1 MGRVAV
7 PLLFCGLA
15 LFASDAVRQAASS
28 PVEHVR
34 SPARRPVHPR
44 HRGAAASHLPLNHGP
59 TSLCWR
65 LWGLRG
71 GGDGADDTGDSM
83 DAEDAEVGGGDGAV
97 SQQECEEE
105 EDAEATKDGSDEGS
119 DGAASAACAGASAT
133 GQRSSPEA
141 TLQDEGLVMGMR
153 KGLVSQS
160 SGGWLMEGLRRLC
173 WYVLDV
179 LVVESQRLRF
189 AGHLLSA
196 AGLVRSEKIPPTMK
210 RRRGMW
216 WRTSEQRQADG
227 EGRKGLSSDAHVAA
241 ATGDD
246 DDVGKYGKEE
256 DGAGVADFLR
266 RGISQAMGE
275 PEAFS
280 AAEVKFLKRRD
291 KKARGAQVAEQ
302 EEWEEEEEEGGIA
315 GQSRVLQAWPV
326 PLEHFLPVGDCV
338 RVVPKGKRPGA
349 RAVGLY
355 PYVDPYQKDEE
366 PPEEVLERLAVEQR
380 DPAMRGRRLADPT
393 LAAERFFSPAAL
405 QARSE
410 VKISM
415 ANRENAY

>member
-1 MGRVAV
+1 
-7 PLLFCGLA
+7 
-15 LFASDAVRQAASS
+15 
-28 PVEHVR
+28 
-34 SPARRPVHPR
+34 
-44 HRGAAASHLPLNHGP
+44 
-59 TSLCWR
+59 
-65 LWGLRG
+65 
-71 GGDGADDTGDSM
+71 
-83 DAEDAEVGGGDGAV
+83 
-97 SQQECEEE
+97 
-105 EDAEATKDGSDEGS
+105 
-119 DGAASAACAGASAT
+119 
-133 GQRSSPEA
+133 
-141 TLQDEGLVMGMR
+141 MGMR

-179 LVVESQRLRF
+179 LVIESQRLRF

-216 WRTSEQRQADG
+216 WRTREQRHADG
-227 EGRKGLSSDAHVAA
+227 EGDRGLSSDAHIAA
-241 ATGDD
+241 ATDDD
-246 DDVGKYGKEE
+246 DDVGRDGKVE

-266 RGISQAMGE
+266 RGIAQAMGE
-275 PEAFS
+275 PEVFS

-291 KKARGAQVAEQ
+291 KKMRGAQVVEE

-315 GQSRVLQAWPV
+315 WQSRVLQAWPV

-355 PYVDPYQKDEE
+355 PYVDPYKKTEE
-366 PPEEVLERLAVEQR
+366 PPEAVLERLAVEQR

-393 LAAERFFSPAAL
+393 LAAESFFSPAAL
-405 QARSE
+405 QARSN

-415 ANRENAY
+415 TDREIAY